1 MTGRRIVVTLGRD
14 GTVRAE
20 TVGIQGQACLDA
32 IPLLEDLLD
41 AEAIDSSLTADYY
54 VTDASVDAQPK
65 ARLREE
71 LDTEE
76 RG

>member
-1 MTGRRIVVTLGRD
+1 MTGRRIIVTLGRD

-20 TVGIQGQACLDA
+20 TSGIHGHACLDA

-41 AEAIDSSLTADYY
+41 AEVIDSSVTADYH
-54 VTDASVDAQPK
+54 VTEASTDAQTSA
-65 ARLREE
+65 LREE
-71 LDTEE
+71 FGTEE